1 MSLAQAD
8 YWLLIF
14 QQIGVCLATLFGS
27 SYLQEDLRQ
36 IRSYLPEDLQQIRSY
51 FPEDLR
57 LIRGYLP
64 EYLGQI
70 RTDFWD
76 LFLSY
81 TVVNGPVQSY
91 LVFSYPVWYCTV
103 LQGRF
108 K

>member
-8 YWLLIF
+8 YWLLLF

-27 SYLQEDLRQ
+27 
-36 IRSYLPEDLQQIRSY
+36 IYLPEDLQQIRSY

-70 RTDFWD
+70 RTNFRD

-81 TVVNGPVQSY
+81 TVMNGPVQSY
-91 LVFSYPVWYCTV
+91 LGLQLSCMV
-103 LQGRF
+103 LYGLTRPF
-108 K
+108 